1 MRLLPAISV
10 LVLLVPVL
18 AAAADPGPP
27 ASRPPS
33 QVILELGWVT
43 PYGDLGDDFATTEL
57 GFGAS
62 DGLEAGFRWRLH
74 LSPTLSLAPAFHFAN
89 YGNFATTDEELGDVR
104 IDCTTYRYT
113 LELLL
118 RTGGRDATVRPYLAA
133 GCGLYRNRVVGYTK
147 EFTLSF
153 DESVNTLGFSL
164 RAGIEVAGL
173 EFSAV
178 YHVNRFQTW
187 RFFRTGSEQQYDW
200 DSFVLRGA
208 WQIPFG
214 D

>member
-1 MRLLPAISV
+1 M
-10 LVLLVPVL
+10 
-18 AAAADPGPP
+18 
-27 ASRPPS
+27 
-33 QVILELGWVT
+33 
-43 PYGDLGDDFATTEL
+43 
-57 GFGAS
+57 
-62 DGLEAGFRWRLH
+62 
-74 LSPTLSLAPAFHFAN
+74 
-89 YGNFATTDEELGDVR
+89 
-104 IDCTTYRYT
+104 
-113 LELLL
+113 
-118 RTGGRDATVRPYLAA
+118 
-133 GCGLYRNRVVGYTK
+133 GYTK

-178 YHVNRFQTW
+178 YHVNRFRTW
-187 RFFRTGSEQQYDW
+187 RYFRTGSEQQYDW